1 MADAPIR
8 YATARD
14 GVQIAYR
21 ILGSGPI
28 DVVWVNGFASNL
40 DLNDGSPLF
49 GDFENRLPRI
59 ARVVEF
65 DKRGSGLSD
74 HTFGSGAIEDRID
87 DIRAVMDAAG
97 VGRAA
102 LQGAADGGPIA
113 MGFAAMYPERV
124 SSLVLHGT
132 WARIAWAPDYEIGV
146 EPDVVEPILQFVEQ
160 SWGGGDVLSMFT
172 GRAINEAEREVLGR
186 VERSQGTPKR
196 VAAQMRVDIEI
207 DVRDALPLIDA
218 PTLVLQS
225 PDGTST
231 FPSALGR
238 HLVEQIAGARCVE
251 VPQLWDSTAAVDA
264 VEEFLTGLPPS
275 TMSTSERV
283 LATVLFTDIVGS
295 TSHAARLGDA
305 DWRQLLDAHDEIVRA
320 QLARFGGHEVD
331 TTGDGFFATFD
342 GPARALR
349 CAEAITEAVRTVGL
363 EIRAGVHTGEV
374 TRRGDGYAGMAVHI
388 GARVM
393 AVAGASEV
401 VTTSTVRDLVIGSGL
416 EFDDRGTHTLKGVDG
431 SWQLVALRT

>member
-1 MADAPIR
+1 MVDTPIR

-40 DLNDGSPLF
+40 DMNDRSPLF
-49 GDFENRLPRI
+49 GDFANRLPRV
-59 ARVVEF
+59 ARVLEF

-74 HTFGSGAIEDRID
+74 HTFGSGTMEDRID

-97 VGRAA
+97 FGRAA

-113 MGFAAMYPERV
+113 LTFTATYPERV
-124 SSLVLHGT
+124 SSIVLHGS
-132 WARIAWAPDYEIGV
+132 WARITWAPDYPIGV
-146 EPDVVEPILQFVEQ
+146 PPSAIEPILQFVEE
-160 SWGGGDVLSMFT
+160 SWGSGDVLAMFVGKT
-172 GRAINEAEREVLGR
+172 LDATDRAILAR
-186 VERSQGTPKR
+186 VERSQGTPKH
-196 VAAQMRVDIEI
+196 VASQLRIDIEL
-207 DVRDALPLIDA
+207 DVRDTLPLIA
-218 PTLVLQS
+218 VPTLVLQS

-231 FPSALGR
+231 FPAALGR
-238 HLVEQIAGARCVE
+238 YLVDHIEGARCVD
-251 VPQLWDSTAAVDA
+251 VPELWDSDEAVDA
-264 VEEFLTGLPPS
+264 VEEFLTGLPGGAVSS
-275 TMSTSERV
+275 TDRV

-295 TSHAARLGDA
+295 TDRAGQLGDA
-305 DWRQLLDAHDEIVRA
+305 AWRRLLDAHDDLVRA
-320 QLARFGGHEVD
+320 ELARFGGREVD

-349 CAEAITEAVRTVGL
+349 CAAAIVEAVRTIGL

-374 TRRGDGYAGMAVHI
+374 TRRGDGYAGMGVHI

-416 EFDDRGTHTLKGVDG
+416 EFADRGVHTLKGVQG
-431 SWQLVALRT
+431 SWQLLTLRT